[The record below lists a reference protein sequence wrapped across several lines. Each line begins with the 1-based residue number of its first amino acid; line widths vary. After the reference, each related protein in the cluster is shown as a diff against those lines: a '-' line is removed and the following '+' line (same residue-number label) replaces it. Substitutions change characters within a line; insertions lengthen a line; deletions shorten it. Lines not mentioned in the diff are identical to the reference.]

1 MSGLVYVIAYLALIV
16 FLAAVLYRIIHY
28 IKNPMHVR
36 WELYPVAHEEGE
48 KAKYGGSY
56 YEEVDWW
63 KKPRNKSRA
72 NELKVMAQ
80 EIFFLKAVWENN
92 RPLWWPTYTF
102 HLGLYFGCALIG
114 LTLMGAIVQ
123 LTAGTGAWLLRPI
136 FVLSECFGPLGFVL
150 LLLGAFSLYTKRLLD
165 EGMRNYTGREHLLNL
180 ILFMVLGFVSLI
192 CWLTV
197 DRDLSLLRN
206 FAANLIGFKMGGI
219 GSFLVGLQML
229 IFFLI
234 LAYIPLTHMSHFF
247 MKYFLYHDIRWGD
260 EPNVNN
266 LATQQKIG
274 VVLNYPVSW
283 GAPHIAG
290 HGKTTWAEVATFNP
304 VAEPEDKKE

>member
-1 MSGLVYVIAYLALIV
+1 MSGLVYVIAYAALIV
-16 FLAAVLYRIIHY
+16 FFGAVLYRIIHY

-36 WELYPVAHEEGE
+36 WELYPVAHEGE

-63 KKPRNKSRA
+63 KKPRTKSRVG
-72 NELKVMAQ
+72 ELKVMIP
-80 EIFFLKAVWENN
+80 EILFLKAVWEHN
-92 RPLWWPTYTF
+92 RPLWLPTYMF

-114 LTLMGAIVQ
+114 LTLFGGFVQ
-123 LTAGTGAWLLRPI
+123 LTDGTSAELLVPI
-136 FVLSECFGPLGFVL
+136 AALSKFFGPVGFVL
-150 LLLGAFSLYTKRLLD
+150 LLVGSFALYTKRLTD
-165 EGMRNYTGREHLLNL
+165 EGMRNYTGKEHLLNL
-180 ILFMVLGFVSLI
+180 ILFMVLAAISLI
-192 CWLTV
+192 CWLTE
-197 DRDLSLLRN
+197 DRNFALLRN
-206 FAANLIGFKMGGI
+206 FASNLVGFKMGAI
-219 GSFLVGLQML
+219 GSFMVGLQMV

-266 LATQQKIG
+266 PATQQKIG

-283 GAPHIAG
+283 GASHIAG

-304 VAEPEDKKE
+304 AAEPEDEKE

>member
-1 MSGLVYVIAYLALIV
+1 MSGLVYVIAYVALIV
-16 FLAAVLYRIIHY
+16 FIAAVLYRIIHY
-28 IKNPMHVR
+28 IKNPMHIR

-63 KKPRNKSRA
+63 KKPRNKSRVG
-72 NELKVMAQ
+72 ELKVMIP
-80 EIFFLKAVWENN
+80 EIFFLKAVWEHN
-92 RPLWWPTYTF
+92 RPLWLATYMF

-114 LTLMGAIVQ
+114 LTAIGAIVQ
-123 LTAGTGAWLLRPI
+123 LAAGADAGLLAPI
-136 FVLSECFGPLGFVL
+136 AALSKFFGPVGFVL
-150 LLLGAFSLYTKRLLD
+150 LLLGAFFLYTKRLTN
-165 EGMRNYTGREHLLNL
+165 EGMRNYTGKEHLLNL
-180 ILFMVLGFVSLI
+180 VLFMVLGAVSLA

-197 DRDLSLLRN
+197 DRDFTVLRG
-206 FAANLIGFKMGGI
+206 FAANLIGFKMGAI
-219 GSFLVGLQML
+219 GSFMVGLQMA
-229 IFFLI
+229 IFFII

-260 EPNVNN
+260 EPNVDNK
-266 LATQQKIG
+266 ATQQKIG
-274 VVLNYPVSW
+274 VVLNYPVTW

-304 VAEPEDKKE
+304 AAEPEDNKE

>member
-1 MSGLVYVIAYLALIV
+1 MSGLVYVIAYAALIV
-16 FLAAVLYRIIHY
+16 FFGAVLYRIIHY

-36 WELYPVAHEEGE
+36 WELYPVAHEGE

-63 KKPRNKSRA
+63 KKPRTKSRVG
-72 NELKVMAQ
+72 ELKVMIP
-80 EIFFLKAVWENN
+80 EILFLKAVWEHN
-92 RPLWWPTYTF
+92 RPLWLPTYMF

-114 LTLMGAIVQ
+114 LTLFGGFVQ
-123 LTAGTGAWLLRPI
+123 LTDGTSAELLVPI
-136 FVLSECFGPLGFVL
+136 AALSKFFGPVGFVL
-150 LLLGAFSLYTKRLLD
+150 LLVGSFALYTKRLTD
-165 EGMRNYTGREHLLNL
+165 EGMRNYTGKEHLLNL
-180 ILFMVLGFVSLI
+180 ILFMVLAAISLI
-192 CWLTV
+192 CWLTE
-197 DRDLSLLRN
+197 DRNFALLRN
-206 FAANLIGFKMGGI
+206 FATNLVGFKMGAI
-219 GSFLVGLQML
+219 GSFMVGLQMV

-266 LATQQKIG
+266 PATQQKIG

-283 GAPHIAG
+283 GASHIAG

-304 VAEPEDKKE
+304 AAEPEDEKE